1 MSTTPAPCNTNYT
14 ECSMSNLRKKV
25 PFLLLALVTAIV
37 SAQTPAAPPAAPA
50 APPQPQI
57 HSSPVSAATAA
68 EIQGIN
74 ENMTVLQ
81 ARLNEM
87 ELKAKIA
94 AKQKELIGVQGGS
107 SFSAL
112 GSSLGDPS
120 VIYVQG
126 LKGHVEALL
135 AFPGGVVQRVK
146 PGDIVGDRKVA
157 RVSLNEVALT
167 DLNGK
172 NERRLAFGSS
182 AVARDTSAAATG
194 APGQI
199 SYPAPAPAGSGIR

>member
-1 MSTTPAPCNTNYT
+1 
-14 ECSMSNLRKKV
+14 MSNLKTKF
-25 PFLLLALVTAIV
+25 PFLLLVLVTALS
-37 SAQTPAAPPAAPA
+37 SAQTPAAPPVGASAQPQVH
-50 APPQPQI
+50 APPM
-57 HSSPVSAATAA
+57 SAAAAA

-94 AKQKELIGVQGGS
+94 AKQKELNGMQGNS
-107 SFSAL
+107 TFSAL

-126 LKGHVEALL
+126 LKGQVEALL

-157 RVSLNEVALT
+157 RISLNEVALT

-172 NERRLAFGSS
+172 NERRLAFGTS
-182 AVARDTSAAATG
+182 AVARDTG
-194 APGQI
+194 APGP
-199 SYPAPAPAGSGIR
+199 SGFPGPAPTGGVGIR

>member
-1 MSTTPAPCNTNYT
+1 
-14 ECSMSNLRKKV
+14 MSNLKTKF
-25 PFLLLALVTAIV
+25 PFLLLLLVTAV
-37 SAQTPAAPPAAPA
+37 SSAQTPAVAPA
-50 APPQPQI
+50 AAAAQPQVLA
-57 HSSPVSAATAA
+57 PPMSAATAA

-87 ELKAKIA
+87 ELRAKIA
-94 AKQKELIGVQGGS
+94 AKQKELNGMQGGS

-112 GSSLGDPS
+112 GSSQGDPS

-157 RVSLNEVALT
+157 RISLNEVALT
-167 DLNGK
+167 DVNGK
-172 NERRLAFGSS
+172 NERRLAFGTS
-182 AVARDTSAAATG
+182 AVARDTGTAAAG
-194 APGQI
+194 APSPSGF
-199 SYPAPAPAGSGIR
+199 PAPSPISAGIR

>member
-1 MSTTPAPCNTNYT
+1 
-14 ECSMSNLRKKV
+14 MSNLKTKF
-25 PFLLLALVTAIV
+25 PFLLLALGTAIA
-37 SAQTPAAPPAAPA
+37 SAQTPAAPAPTAAVA
-50 APPQPQI
+50 AQAQVHSPPM
-57 HSSPVSAATAA
+57 SAATAA
-68 EIQGIN
+68 EIQSIN

-94 AKQKELIGVQGGS
+94 AKQKELIGAQGGS

-112 GSSLGDPS
+112 GSSLGDPT
-120 VIYVQG
+120 VIYTQG

-135 AFPGGVVQRVK
+135 AFPGGVFQRVK
-146 PGDIVGDRKVA
+146 PGDIVGDRKIA
-157 RVSLNEVALT
+157 RVLLNEVALT

-182 AVARDTSAAATG
+182 AVARDTGTPAAV

-199 SYPAPAPAGSGIR
+199 SYPAPVPPGGGIR